1 MLTQRTDMNFNRVGL
16 SPLPNILPYPLQ
28 LGALLKGWFS
38 ADNNIVL
45 SGSNVSS
52 WTDRTTNAI
61 HVTPQTSPQP
71 IVYTAIAQ
79 NGLPGLQTA
88 QTTNTNA
95 TAAVLF
101 TGAPIPALA
110 IDWNL
115 PVSFSMAMKAGSFTG
130 TTNVQ
135 PLVHYSTTSPNGL
148 FGYYSNWNGNIS
160 VRIVT
165 TAGAS
170 IQLTGQAM
178 FAVNTTVHVTF
189 TYDGSGTT
197 AGMRFYVNGLLV
209 TTGSGGTP
217 ITTGSCNGATSALRL
232 FSGFQSGLTA
242 APDMLFEVVFT
253 GAALTA
259 AQVLSMDTYLNA
271 KWALHA

>member
-1 MLTQRTDMNFNRVGL
+1 MLIQRTDLNFNRVGL
-16 SPLPNILPYPLQ
+16 TPLPNVYPYPLQ

-38 ADNNIVL
+38 ADYNVVL
-45 SGSNVSS
+45 SGSNVAS
-52 WTDRTTNAI
+52 WTDRTTNLVR
-61 HVTPQTSPQP
+61 VTPQTSPQP
-71 IVYTAIAQ
+71 IAYTAIAQ
-79 NGLPGLQTA
+79 NGLPGLQTQ

-101 TGAPIPALA
+101 SIAPVPALA

-115 PVSFSMAMKAGSFTG
+115 PVSISMAIKTGSFTG
-130 TTNVQ
+130 TSNVQ

-165 TAGAS
+165 TAGVALQTS
-170 IQLTGQAM
+170 GPAM
-178 FAVNTTVHVTF
+178 AAAGTTEHITF
-189 TYDGSGTT
+189 TYDGSGTQ
-197 AGMRFYVNGLLV
+197 AGMKFYVNGAL
-209 TTGSGGTP
+209 TNTGTGGTP

-253 GAALTA
+253 GAVLTP
-259 AQVLSMDTYLNA
+259 AQIVSMDQYLNA